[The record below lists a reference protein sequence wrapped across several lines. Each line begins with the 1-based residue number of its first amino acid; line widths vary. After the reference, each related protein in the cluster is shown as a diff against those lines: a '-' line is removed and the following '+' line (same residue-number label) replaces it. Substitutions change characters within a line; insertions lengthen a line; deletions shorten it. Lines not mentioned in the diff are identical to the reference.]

1 MILQVG
7 GGEKAVYPDATAAG
21 RQTLDEPRRCANL
34 TLTKDIGASMTQ
46 INRGQRGFSLIELMI
61 VVAILGVLAG
71 IAYPSYQD
79 YVRRGVRAGAQS
91 YLSDLAQAQE
101 LRYQNARAYSDVA
114 ANFKALPSD
123 LGQRYAAPTF
133 TVVDAAAGT
142 LPSFTISLAPL
153 ASGIMKDD
161 GTLQVTS
168 AGKRV
173 RIVSGVEKPWD

>member
-1 MILQVG
+1 MIVQVG
-7 GGEKAVYPDATAAG
+7 SSEKAVYPDTAAVS
-21 RQTLDEPRRCANL
+21 RQSVKLGWRCANF
-34 TLTKDIGASMTQ
+34 TLTKDIGASMFQ

-61 VVAILGVLAG
+61 VVAILGILAG

-79 YVRRGVRAGAQS
+79 YVRRGVRASAQS
-91 YLSDLAQAQE
+91 YLSELAQAQE
-101 LRYQNARAYSDVA
+101 LRYQNARAYSNNA
-114 ANFKALPSD
+114 SNFNGLPKN
-123 LGQRYAAPTF
+123 LEERYSAPTF
-133 TVVDAAAGT
+133 NAVDATAGT

-173 RIVSGVEKPWD
+173 RVVGGVEKPWD

>member
-1 MILQVG
+1 MFH
-7 GGEKAVYPDATAAG
+7 
-21 RQTLDEPRRCANL
+21 
-34 TLTKDIGASMTQ
+34 

-61 VVAILGVLAG
+61 VVAILGILAG

-79 YVRRGVRAGAQS
+79 YVRRGVRASAQS

-101 LRYQNARAYSDVA
+101 LRYQNARAYSSTA
-114 ANFKALPSD
+114 ADFKSLPTD
-123 LGQRYAAPTF
+123 LGQRYSAPTF

-142 LPSFTISLAPL
+142 LPSFTISMAPL

-168 AGKRV
+168 TGKRV
-173 RIVSGVEKPWD
+173 RVVGGVEKPWD